1 MSGLSQI
8 VKIKNNP
15 INRSWMIPVV
25 LIFVSVIVLA
35 GGMLGLRMRNDDK
48 RLGAATTKEVNYK

>member
-8 VKIKNNP
+8 VKVKNNP
-15 INRSWMIPVV
+15 INRSWMIPIV
-25 LIFVSVIVLA
+25 LIFVSVMILA
-35 GGMLGLRMRNDDK
+35 GGMLGLKMQDDDK